1 MAIFNSDLI
10 GDLARQRVVLF
21 IGAGV
26 SSSAHTATGGK
37 ILGWPDFL
45 TATADE
51 VAEPLKSQVKQLVA
65 SKDYLLACELLQV
78 ALEDEWE
85 RLVTAEFGQTA
96 DPSSLHKAILELSQ
110 RITITT
116 NFDKLFE
123 TAWGSPGTAGTHYP
137 KVISKI
143 DRDIFRILK
152 DPESSYLLKIHGSV
166 DDPTSLIFSRS
177 EYIRMAFGNEN
188 YSTFLDSLLLNFTFI
203 YIGFSMDDP
212 AITSLMEM
220 YALRYPSSRPH
231 YIFAPSNVPENIV
244 QLQKRLR
251 KLVVL
256 QYSGENDHAELAPML
271 VTLRDLMRDRRK
283 EIIAEDMKAM
293 ARI

>member
-1 MAIFNSDLI
+1 MAVFNSDLI

-26 SSSAHTATGGK
+26 SSSAHTAAGGK
-37 ILGWPDFL
+37 ILGWPAFL
-45 TATADE
+45 SATAE
-51 VAEPLKSQVKQLVA
+51 KVAEPLKNQVKYLIK
-65 SKDYLLACELLQV
+65 SKDYLLACELLQMS
-78 ALEDEWE
+78 LEDEWE
-85 RLVTAEFGQTA
+85 RLVTTEFGQVA
-96 DPSSLHKAILELSQ
+96 NPSALHKAVLELTQ
-110 RITITT
+110 RIIITT

-123 TAWGSPGTAGTHYP
+123 SAWGLPGAAGTHYP

-152 DPESSYLLKIHGSV
+152 DAEGSYLLKIHGSI
-166 DDPTSLIFSRS
+166 DDPASLIFSRS

-231 YIFAPSNVPENIV
+231 YIFAPSIVPENIV
-244 QLQKRLR
+244 MLQKRLR
-251 KLVVL
+251 KLVVI
-256 QYSGENDHAELAPML
+256 QYDSKDDHAELAPL
-271 VTLRDLMRDRRK
+271 LIELRNLMRDRRK
-283 EIIAEDMKAM
+283 RIIAENMNAM
-293 ARI
+293 AKF